1 MHIFPYSR
9 REGTP
14 AAAMPDQV
22 PKQVKAERAAR
33 AAAAAEELRLRYNT
47 AMLGTV
53 AEVLFEQTE
62 DGLFTGHA
70 PNGVKVYAEGEAL
83 HNELRRVLLRE
94 LRKDGVFGV
103 LLP

>member
-1 MHIFPYSR
+1 
-9 REGTP
+9 
-14 AAAMPDQV
+14 
-22 PKQVKAERAAR
+22 
-33 AAAAAEELRLRYNT
+33 
-47 AMLGTV
+47 MLGTV

-70 PNGVKVYAEGEAL
+70 PNGVKVYAKGEAL